1 MAAGSKRLVLRGL
14 YPATI
19 TPFKENLG
27 VDYDALR
34 RHLRESAE
42 PDGVAGIVVNAGL
55 GEILQLTQEE
65 KREII
70 AVARQVVRPG
80 QLVIAGIEGRGAAQA
95 IQDGRLA
102 KEAGA
107 DAFLVLPPFDVR
119 PYRRLSRH
127 VDSVYRFYAE
137 LDRALD
143 HPMIIFQYPDTS
155 GCAYSVEALM
165 SAASLPNVV
174 AVKAACGTVTRY
186 VQLWE
191 ALHEKVSIL
200 AAVDSP
206 PLLGML
212 LHGTH
217 GALIGISVIGT
228 QGWAQLIQA
237 ALRND
242 AQTAARI
249 HREFCIPI
257 MKGVFENQEP
267 SGPTSEVASVK
278 EALVQLGQI
287 PSSRVRPP
295 AVDVTAEHKAHVA
308 RALLASGLIKEK
320 EVANVFAGA
329 GRQ

>member
-1 MAAGSKRLVLRGL
+1 MAAPPKRLILRGL
-14 YPATI
+14 LPATI
-19 TPFKENLG
+19 TPFKDDFA
-27 VDYDALR
+27 VDFDALR
-34 RHLRESAE
+34 RHLRESANV
-42 PDGVAGIVVNAGL
+42 DGVTGIVVNAGL
-55 GEILQLTQEE
+55 GEILQLTQQE

-80 QLVIAGIEGRGAAQA
+80 QLVIAGIEGRGAMQA
-95 IQDGRLA
+95 IEDGRLA

-127 VDSVYRFYAE
+127 VDSVYRFFAQ
-137 LDRALD
+137 LDRELD
-143 HPMIIFQYPDTS
+143 HPMIIFQYPDSS
-155 GCAYSVEALM
+155 GCAYSVEALVA
-165 SAASLPNVV
+165 AASLRNVV
-174 AVKAACGTVTRY
+174 GVKAACGTVTRY

-191 ALHEKVSIL
+191 PLHGQVSVL
-200 AAVDSP
+200 VAVDSA

-228 QGWAQLIQA
+228 QGWADLIQA
-237 ALRND
+237 AMRND

-249 HREFCIPI
+249 HREFCIPL
-257 MKGVFENQEP
+257 MEGVFENQEP

-295 AVDVTAEHKAHVA
+295 AVGVTAEHRAHVA
-308 RALLASGLIKEK
+308 RALLASGLIKDEK
-320 EVANVFAGA
+320 AINVSAGT
-329 GRQ
+329 GPR